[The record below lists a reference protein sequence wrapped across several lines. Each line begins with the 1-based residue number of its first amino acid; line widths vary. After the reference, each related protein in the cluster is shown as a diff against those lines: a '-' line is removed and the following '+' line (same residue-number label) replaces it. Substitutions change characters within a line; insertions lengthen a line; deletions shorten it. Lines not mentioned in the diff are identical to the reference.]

1 MGENQELGKVDI
13 SDNVIGAISGVAVS
27 AIEGIAG
34 MRGTFIDGLKQATT
48 GKKDFAAG
56 VEVRRDQDGKKFQ
69 IELYVI
75 VDYNVNIMEVAN
87 RAQKAVKQKVEEITS
102 INVSAVN
109 IHVSDIRLPDNLFGK
124 PAED

>member
-109 IHVSDIRLPDNLFGK
+109 IRLGHQ
-124 PAED
+124 AAG

>member
-1 MGENQELGKVDI
+1 MSEPQELGKVEI
-13 SDNVIGAISGVAVS
+13 SDSVIGTISGVAVS

-48 GKKDFAAG
+48 GKKDFSAG

-69 IELYVI
+69 IDLYII
-75 VDYNVNIMEVAN
+75 VDYNANVMEIAG

-102 INVSAVN
+102 IAVSAVN
-109 IHVSDIRLPDNLFGK
+109 IHISDIRLPESFIEK
-124 PAED
+124 PAEE